1 MTVRRV
7 LLIAACAA
15 SLGAC
20 AVGPNYKTPALPPT
34 SGYGAAGAPGEA
46 GPRLVSGMDVARDW
60 WRVFGSRPL
69 DALVDEALKHNPT
82 IDQARATL
90 HAAREATL
98 AQRGAYF
105 PTVEA
110 SLQPTRQQFAKDLSS
125 PTESGASL
133 YTLTTSQVSVS
144 FAPDIFGA
152 NRRAVENLGALE
164 DAQRFELEAA
174 RQTIAANV
182 ALAAIQDAALRA
194 QIGAARSVI
203 QDQQRALDSFRRQR
217 ELGQASDADVAAQ
230 TALLAQAQTA
240 LPPLEKAFEV
250 NRDLLAALV
259 GRTPGEPVTAT
270 FDLDALTLPDALP
283 LSLPA
288 DLVRQRPDVR
298 AAEAQLHAAS
308 AEIGVAVAARLPD
321 INLAANAGSAPLD
334 LGVSLANSATF
345 WSLAGTLTQPIF
357 QGGTLLH
364 HERGARAAFDAAAAQ
379 YRATVIAAFQ
389 NTADT
394 VHALRFDAKAA
405 VAAQSSADA
414 AAHSLTIAHKQLGLG
429 DISPLIV
436 LAAEQADAQARLA
449 LAQARATQYS
459 DAVALFQALGG
470 GWWNA
475 PPDKATGAARP

>member
-60 WRVFGSRPL
+60 WRVFGSQPL
-69 DALVDEALKHNPT
+69 DNLVDEALKQNPT

-105 PTVEA
+105 PTVGA
-110 SLQPTRQQFAKDLSS
+110 SIQPTRQQFAKDLSS

>member
-69 DALVDEALKHNPT
+69 DDLVDEALKHNPT

-144 FAPDIFGA
+144 YTPDIFGA
-152 NRRAVENLGALE
+152 NRRAVENLAALE
-164 DAQRFELEAA
+164 EAQRFELEAA

-182 ALAAIQDAALRA
+182 VLAAIQDGALRT
-194 QIGAARSVI
+194 QIVAAKSVI
-203 QDQQRALDSFRRQR
+203 EDQRRALESFRRQH

-230 TALLAQAQTA
+230 TALLAQAETA

-250 NRDLLAALV
+250 NRDGLAALV
-259 GRTPGEPVTAT
+259 GHTPDEPVSAS
-270 FDLDALTLPDALP
+270 FDLETLTLPDALP

-308 AEIGVAVAARLPD
+308 AGIGVAVAARLPD
-321 INLAANAGSAPLD
+321 INLAAAAGSAPLD

-364 HERGARAAFDAAAAQ
+364 HERGARAEFDAAAAQ

-405 VAAQSSADA
+405 LAAQSSADA
-414 AAHSLTIAHKQLGLG
+414 SARSLAIARKQLRLG
-429 DISPLIV
+429 DVSPLAV
-436 LAAEQADAQARLA
+436 LTAEQADAQARLA
-449 LAQARATQYS
+449 LAQARAARYS
-459 DAVALFQALGG
+459 DVVALFQALGG

-475 PPDKATGAARP
+475 HPDKVTGTARP

>member
-60 WRVFGSRPL
+60 WRVFGSQPL
-69 DALVDEALKHNPT
+69 DNLVDEALKQNPT

-105 PTVEA
+105 PTVGA
-110 SLQPTRQQFAKDLSS
+110 SIQPTRQQFAKDLSS

-164 DAQRFELEAA
+164 DAQRFELEAV
-174 RQTIAANV
+174 RQTIAANL